1 MRLHTSDVLLKPTEL
16 QECTTARQGGEVL
29 KTGQKAGR
37 MPALPSEFKSR
48 LLNIAGDRRLEEGN
62 RVQ

>member
-1 MRLHTSDVLLKPTEL
+1 
-16 QECTTARQGGEVL
+16 VL